1 MKLRAS
7 PPTLLVLK
15 CKASRVVGRQGG
27 LIDKLAK
34 GALVPKKQTRKKR
47 LASAHKANLTMS

>member
-34 GALVPKKQTRKKR
+34 GALVPKKQTRKR